1 LQQPQSRVTKTLPPL
16 PAPGKSLSLPTLAVT
31 TTATTKH
38 PAVPQAVS
46 GATSSDDSNN
56 NNNNNN
62 NIRDNIALS
71 SSAAPQPEM
80 TGNTKRKHSQEAEAQ
95 QSRAID
101 TASATGHRRTRDKY
115 HVHRSLATV
124 EARLDVLAAEV
135 QRQRAGETA
144 VQCCHHQQHYHQ
156 RHCCCSGCYTGK
168 SDARELH
175 RRRPGRRL
183 VCF

>member
-1 LQQPQSRVTKTLPPL
+1 MQQPQSRVTKTLPPL
-16 PAPGKSLSLPTLAVT
+16 PAPDKSLSLSALAATT
-31 TTATTKH
+31 TTATTTH
-38 PAVPQAVS
+38 PTESQAAS
-46 GATSSDDSNN
+46 GATTSDDRSNK
-56 NNNNNN
+56 
-62 NIRDNIALS
+62 IGVKSAPS
-71 SSAAPQPEM
+71 SPAQPE
-80 TGNTKRKHSQEAEAQ
+80 TAGNTKRKHSQEAEAEAQ
-95 QSRAID
+95 QPRATD
-101 TASATGHRRTRDKY
+101 TAPATGHRRTRDKY

-156 RHCCCSGCYTGK
+156 RHCCCSGCYSGK

-183 VCF
+183 ACF